1 MIKNKEV
8 NSILWSGIER
18 FSAQGAQFLLSILIA
33 RLVTPSDYGLI
44 AMLTIFLSV
53 AQQFVD
59 SGFSNAIIQK
69 TDRKEIDYYTVFYF
83 NLIISIIIYAVL
95 FWCSPYIA
103 IFYSEPDLEI
113 VAKWIGLNIIL
124 TAFYIVPRTKF
135 VIDLN
140 FKIQTKISFVAV
152 VVSGVVGIVLASYGY
167 GVWALVVQSLLNSLI
182 SLSLYWG
189 LSKWKLKFIFS
200 WFSFKTLFSFGYKLL
215 VVGMLHVIF
224 ANIYTLII
232 GRRFAVTDVGYFNRS
247 QTFAT
252 FPSVNITSIICRVL
266 YPIQCH
272 VQNDDYLFK
281 RKFIQYLRATIYIVF
296 PLMICL
302 CVLAKPFILV
312 VLNEKWLSISSILSI
327 LCIAYMW
334 YPLTALNWQ
343 LLTAKGRSD
352 LALKAE
358 IVGKVLSIL
367 ILLLTL
373 PFGIMVI
380 CYGIIIANVVD
391 IIIIIYYARKIT
403 GIGYLLEL
411 RILYPIVFILLIM
424 SGGMYVT
431 QFLFVNPYLQLI
443 IGVIVGGS
451 IYLSLSFMLKLE
463 ETRVIK
469 QIFRKYIK

>member
-18 FSAQGAQFLLSILIA
+18 FSAQGTQFFLSILIA
-33 RLVTPSDYGLI
+33 RLVTPSDYGLV

-83 NLIISIIIYAVL
+83 NLIISIIVYAVL

-103 IFYSEPDLEI
+103 VFYSEPDLEI

-135 VIDLN
+135 VINLN

-182 SLSLYWG
+182 SLSLYWW
-189 LSKWKLKFIFS
+189 LSRWKLKFIFS

-215 VVGMLHVIF
+215 IVGMLHVVF

-232 GRRFAVTDVGYFNRS
+232 GRRFAVADVGYFNRS

-266 YPIQCH
+266 YPVQCQ

-312 VLNEKWLSISSILSI
+312 VLNEKWLFTSSILSI

-380 CYGIIIANVVD
+380 CYGIIVANVID

-411 RILYPIVFILLIM
+411 KILYPIVLISLIM

-431 QFLFVNPYLQLI
+431 QILFVNPYLQLV

-463 ETRVIK
+463 ETRVVK

>member
-252 FPSVNITSIICRVL
+252 FASVNITSIICRVL

-380 CYGIIIANVVD
+380 CDGIIIANVVD

-411 RILYPIVFILLIM
+411 RILYPIVFISLIM

-431 QFLFVNPYLQLI
+431 QFLFANPYLQLI

-463 ETRVIK
+463 ETRVMK

>member
-411 RILYPIVFILLIM
+411 RILYPIVFISLIM

-431 QFLFVNPYLQLI
+431 QFLFANPYLQLI
-443 IGVIVGGS
+443 IWVIVGGS

-463 ETRVIK
+463 ETRVMK

>member
-1 MIKNKEV
+1 M
-8 NSILWSGIER
+8 
-18 FSAQGAQFLLSILIA
+18 
-33 RLVTPSDYGLI
+33 
-44 AMLTIFLSV
+44 
-53 AQQFVD
+53 
-59 SGFSNAIIQK
+59 
-69 TDRKEIDYYTVFYF
+69 
-83 NLIISIIIYAVL
+83 
-95 FWCSPYIA
+95 
-103 IFYSEPDLEI
+103 
-113 VAKWIGLNIIL
+113 
-124 TAFYIVPRTKF
+124 
-135 VIDLN
+135 
-140 FKIQTKISFVAV
+140 AV

-411 RILYPIVFILLIM
+411 RILYPIVFISLIM

-431 QFLFVNPYLQLI
+431 QFLFANPYLQLI

-463 ETRVIK
+463 ETRVMK

>member
-8 NSILWSGIER
+8 NYILWRGIER

-411 RILYPIVFILLIM
+411 RILYPIVFISLIM

-431 QFLFVNPYLQLI
+431 QFLFANPYLQLI

-463 ETRVIK
+463 ETRVMK

>member
-224 ANIYTLII
+224 VNIYTLII

-411 RILYPIVFILLIM
+411 RILYPIVFISLIM

-431 QFLFVNPYLQLI
+431 QFLFANPYLQLI

-463 ETRVIK
+463 ETRVMK

>member
-411 RILYPIVFILLIM
+411 RILYPIVFISLIM

-451 IYLSLSFMLKLE
+451 IYLSLSFRRNESYK
-463 ETRVIK
+463 TNFS
-469 QIFRKYIK
+469 QIH

>member
-411 RILYPIVFILLIM
+411 RILYPIVFISLIM

-431 QFLFVNPYLQLI
+431 QFLFANPYLQLI

-463 ETRVIK
+463 ETRVMK

>member
-33 RLVTPSDYGLI
+33 RLVTPSDYGLK
-44 AMLTIFLSV
+44 AMLTIILSV

-411 RILYPIVFILLIM
+411 RILYPIVFISLIM
-424 SGGMYVT
+424 SGCMYVT

>member
-1 MIKNKEV
+1 MIKYKEV

-411 RILYPIVFILLIM
+411 RILYPIVFISLIM

>member
-95 FWCSPYIA
+95 FWCSSYIA
-103 IFYSEPDLEI
+103 IFYSVPDLEI

-411 RILYPIVFILLIM
+411 RILYPIVFISLIM

-431 QFLFVNPYLQLI
+431 QFLFANPYLQLI

-463 ETRVIK
+463 ETRVMK

>member
-411 RILYPIVFILLIM
+411 RILYPIVFISLIM
-424 SGGMYVT
+424 GGGMYVT

>member
-232 GRRFAVTDVGYFNRS
+232 GRRFAVADVGYFNRS

-411 RILYPIVFILLIM
+411 RILYPIVFISLIM

>member
-411 RILYPIVFILLIM
+411 RILYPIVFISLIM

-463 ETRVIK
+463 ETRVMK

>member
-1 MIKNKEV
+1 
-8 NSILWSGIER
+8 
-18 FSAQGAQFLLSILIA
+18 
-33 RLVTPSDYGLI
+33 
-44 AMLTIFLSV
+44 
-53 AQQFVD
+53 
-59 SGFSNAIIQK
+59 
-69 TDRKEIDYYTVFYF
+69 
-83 NLIISIIIYAVL
+83 
-95 FWCSPYIA
+95 
-103 IFYSEPDLEI
+103 
-113 VAKWIGLNIIL
+113 
-124 TAFYIVPRTKF
+124 
-135 VIDLN
+135 
-140 FKIQTKISFVAV
+140 
-152 VVSGVVGIVLASYGY
+152 
-167 GVWALVVQSLLNSLI
+167 
-182 SLSLYWG
+182 
-189 LSKWKLKFIFS
+189 
-200 WFSFKTLFSFGYKLL
+200 
-215 VVGMLHVIF
+215 MLHVIF

-411 RILYPIVFILLIM
+411 RILYPIVFISLIM
-424 SGGMYVT
+424 SGGMYVI

-469 QIFRKYIK
+469 QIFANTLNNEFRHFIFRKR

>member
-1 MIKNKEV
+1 
-8 NSILWSGIER
+8 
-18 FSAQGAQFLLSILIA
+18 
-33 RLVTPSDYGLI
+33 
-44 AMLTIFLSV
+44 MLTIFLSV

-411 RILYPIVFILLIM
+411 RILYPIVFISLIM

>member
-343 LLTAKGRSD
+343 LLKPNHY
-352 LALKAE
+352 ALLPL
-358 IVGKVLSIL
+358 KV
-367 ILLLTL
+367 
-373 PFGIMVI
+373 
-380 CYGIIIANVVD
+380 AN
-391 IIIIIYYARKIT
+391 
-403 GIGYLLEL
+403 
-411 RILYPIVFILLIM
+411 
-424 SGGMYVT
+424 
-431 QFLFVNPYLQLI
+431 
-443 IGVIVGGS
+443 
-451 IYLSLSFMLKLE
+451 
-463 ETRVIK
+463 
-469 QIFRKYIK
+469 

>member
-200 WFSFKTLFSFGYKLL
+200 WFSFKTLFPFGYKLL

-380 CYGIIIANVVD
+380 CYGII
-391 IIIIIYYARKIT
+391 
-403 GIGYLLEL
+403 
-411 RILYPIVFILLIM
+411 
-424 SGGMYVT
+424 
-431 QFLFVNPYLQLI
+431 
-443 IGVIVGGS
+443 
-451 IYLSLSFMLKLE
+451 
-463 ETRVIK
+463 
-469 QIFRKYIK
+469 

>member
-411 RILYPIVFILLIM
+411 RILYPIVFISLIM

-431 QFLFVNPYLQLI
+431 QFLFANPYLQLI

-463 ETRVIK
+463 ETRVMK
-469 QIFRKYIK
+469 QIVRKYIK

>member
-103 IFYSEPDLEI
+103 IFYPEPDLEI

-411 RILYPIVFILLIM
+411 RILYPIVFISLIM

-431 QFLFVNPYLQLI
+431 QFLFANPYLQLI
-443 IGVIVGGS
+443 TGVIVGGS

-463 ETRVIK
+463 ETRVMK

>member
-140 FKIQTKISFVAV
+140 FKIQTKTSFVAV

-411 RILYPIVFILLIM
+411 RILYPIVFISLIM

>member
-113 VAKWIGLNIIL
+113 VAKWIGLNITL

-189 LSKWKLKFIFS
+189 LSKLKFIFS

-411 RILYPIVFILLIM
+411 RILYPIVFISLIM

-431 QFLFVNPYLQLI
+431 QFLFANPYLQLI

-463 ETRVIK
+463 ETRVMK

>member
-1 MIKNKEV
+1 
-8 NSILWSGIER
+8 
-18 FSAQGAQFLLSILIA
+18 
-33 RLVTPSDYGLI
+33 
-44 AMLTIFLSV
+44 
-53 AQQFVD
+53 
-59 SGFSNAIIQK
+59 
-69 TDRKEIDYYTVFYF
+69 
-83 NLIISIIIYAVL
+83 
-95 FWCSPYIA
+95 
-103 IFYSEPDLEI
+103 
-113 VAKWIGLNIIL
+113 
-124 TAFYIVPRTKF
+124 
-135 VIDLN
+135 
-140 FKIQTKISFVAV
+140 
-152 VVSGVVGIVLASYGY
+152 
-167 GVWALVVQSLLNSLI
+167 
-182 SLSLYWG
+182 
-189 LSKWKLKFIFS
+189 
-200 WFSFKTLFSFGYKLL
+200 
-215 VVGMLHVIF
+215 
-224 ANIYTLII
+224 
-232 GRRFAVTDVGYFNRS
+232 
-247 QTFAT
+247 
-252 FPSVNITSIICRVL
+252 
-266 YPIQCH
+266 
-272 VQNDDYLFK
+272 
-281 RKFIQYLRATIYIVF
+281 
-296 PLMICL
+296 
-302 CVLAKPFILV
+302 
-312 VLNEKWLSISSILSI
+312 
-327 LCIAYMW
+327 MW

-411 RILYPIVFILLIM
+411 RILYPIVFISLIM

>member
-1 MIKNKEV
+1 
-8 NSILWSGIER
+8 
-18 FSAQGAQFLLSILIA
+18 
-33 RLVTPSDYGLI
+33 
-44 AMLTIFLSV
+44 MLTIFLSV

-411 RILYPIVFILLIM
+411 RILYPIVFISLIM

-431 QFLFVNPYLQLI
+431 QFLFANPYLQLI

-463 ETRVIK
+463 ETRVMK

>member
-272 VQNDDYLFK
+272 VLNDDYLFK

-411 RILYPIVFILLIM
+411 RILYPIVFISLIM

-431 QFLFVNPYLQLI
+431 QFLFANPYLQLI

>member
-411 RILYPIVFILLIM
+411 RILYPIVFISLIM

>member
-215 VVGMLHVIF
+215 IVGMLHVIF

-411 RILYPIVFILLIM
+411 RILYPIVFISLIM

>member
-1 MIKNKEV
+1 M
-8 NSILWSGIER
+8 
-18 FSAQGAQFLLSILIA
+18 
-33 RLVTPSDYGLI
+33 
-44 AMLTIFLSV
+44 
-53 AQQFVD
+53 
-59 SGFSNAIIQK
+59 
-69 TDRKEIDYYTVFYF
+69 
-83 NLIISIIIYAVL
+83 
-95 FWCSPYIA
+95 
-103 IFYSEPDLEI
+103 
-113 VAKWIGLNIIL
+113 
-124 TAFYIVPRTKF
+124 
-135 VIDLN
+135 
-140 FKIQTKISFVAV
+140 AV

-411 RILYPIVFILLIM
+411 RILYPIVFISLIM

>member
-69 TDRKEIDYYTVFYF
+69 TDRKEIDYSVFYF

-135 VIDLN
+135 VIELN

-411 RILYPIVFILLIM
+411 RILYPIVFISLIM

>member
-352 LALKAE
+352 LALKVE

-411 RILYPIVFILLIM
+411 RILYPIVFISLIM

>member
-189 LSKWKLKFIFS
+189 LSKWNLKFIFS

-411 RILYPIVFILLIM
+411 RILYPIVFISLIM

>member
-411 RILYPIVFILLIM
+411 RILYPIVFISLIM

-431 QFLFVNPYLQLI
+431 QFLFANPYLQLI

>member
-391 IIIIIYYARKIT
+391 IIIIIYYGRKIT

-411 RILYPIVFILLIM
+411 RILYPIVFISLIM